1 MSLELYMLLLAALIP
16 LVMVAVQ
23 GTALTLKMG
32 MGPLLGNRERFAP
45 PAGWPGRYI
54 RAHANQIENLVPFG
68 LLILVAHAA
77 GVSNEVT
84 RVAAEVFLGA
94 RLVHAASYIA
104 GILYIRTAAF
114 YAGLLAMFAIALQ
127 LL

>member
-1 MSLELYMLLLAALIP
+1 MTLELYMLLLAALIP
-16 LVMVAVQ
+16 LVMVTVQ

-32 MGPLLGNRERFAP
+32 MAPLLGNREGFAA

-68 LLILVAHAA
+68 FIILVAHAA

-84 RVAAEVFLGA
+84 RLAAEVFVGA
-94 RLVHAASYIA
+94 RVLHAVTYVA
-104 GILYIRTAAF
+104 GILYVRTAAF
-114 YAGLLAMFAIALQ
+114 YAGLLAMFAIAVQ